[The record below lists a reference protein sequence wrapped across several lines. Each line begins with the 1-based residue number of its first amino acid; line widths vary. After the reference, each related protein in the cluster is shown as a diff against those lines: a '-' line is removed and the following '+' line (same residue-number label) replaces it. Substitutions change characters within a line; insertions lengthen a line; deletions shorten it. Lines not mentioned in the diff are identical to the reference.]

1 MKVETAFT
9 SSGKNA
15 PHLALRFGGDDVMD
29 SALMAGFEVIAL
41 VTLMTV
47 VMCPVLLWLLPNRQR
62 TVS

>member
-1 MKVETAFT
+1 
-9 SSGKNA
+9 
-15 PHLALRFGGDDVMD
+15 MD